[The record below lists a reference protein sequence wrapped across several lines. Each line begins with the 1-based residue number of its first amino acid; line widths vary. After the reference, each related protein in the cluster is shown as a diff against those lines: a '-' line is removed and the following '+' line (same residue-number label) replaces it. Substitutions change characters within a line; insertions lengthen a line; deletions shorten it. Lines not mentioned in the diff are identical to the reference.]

1 MVPTA
6 NKKLLSIV
14 ELGGY
19 QDFRKLYKQ
28 FGYDAVIESSVRKAL
43 AILKKQSVDVIIAEF
58 NYQHTFRDR
67 ISSLE
72 SVIAVAQRNE
82 NIKFIVL
89 YESEFE
95 NHLDK
100 LRAQY
105 QFSVEI
111 SFPVTEQKMIAAM
124 EEISCGR

>member
-1 MVPTA
+1 MLPGD
-6 NKKLLSIV
+6 NKKLLSII

-19 QDFRKLYKQ
+19 PDFRKLYQ
-28 FGYDAVIESSVRKAL
+28 RYGYDAIIESSVRKAL
-43 AILKKQSVDVIIAEF
+43 AVLKKQTVDVIVAEF

-72 SVIAVAQRNE
+72 SIIAVAQRNE
-82 NIKFIVL
+82 AIKFIVL

-100 LRAQY
+100 LREQY
-105 QFSVEI
+105 HFSEEI
-111 SFPVTEQKMIAAM
+111 AFPVTEQKMAAAM
-124 EEISCGR
+124 EKICCT